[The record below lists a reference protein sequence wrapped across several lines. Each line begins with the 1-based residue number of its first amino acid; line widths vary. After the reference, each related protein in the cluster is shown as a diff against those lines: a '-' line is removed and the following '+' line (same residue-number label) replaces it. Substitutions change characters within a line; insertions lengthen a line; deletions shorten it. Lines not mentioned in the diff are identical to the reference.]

1 MPWKTF
7 KGSLFRAIWEPRQVW
22 DKQKSFF
29 PLFLGSFAWKHLTN
43 WFNLAL
49 PICIFC
55 LVFIFKVFH
64 EQWDWFFHKV
74 PTKFFQTVSRG
85 VPKPCSPAGWSW
97 GLGLGS
103 SALSPVPRRQG
114 SRLQEGQGSSLEKK
128 LTQGI
133 TAPLKNKD
141 AEKTLKVKATKAET
155 GRTFRVSLKPRRASL
170 VAKMA
175 KNCLQCGRPRIGEPG
190 ELQSMGLQ
198 RVQFLK
204 PRKWAQPGNCLGFL
218 VRPMHF
224 IPSCFFSRTLEKCAN
239 AWVSPVWYLKSCQGY
254 ESGPCFKIQM
264 KDSYLSI
271 FIAVTVW

>member
-1 MPWKTF
+1 MTCHGKHS
-7 KGSLFRAIWEPRQVW
+7 KGVCSEQFGNPERYEISRNH
-22 DKQKSFF
+22 FF
-29 PLFLGSFAWKHLTN
+29 PPFLGSFAWKHLTN

-103 SALSPVPRRQG
+103 SALSLVPRRQG

-133 TAPLKNKD
+133 TAPLTNKD

-155 GRTFRVSLKPRRASL
+155 GRTFRVSLKPRAWNQGGLPWWLRW
-170 VAKMA
+170 
-175 KNCLQCGRPRIGEPG
+175 QRIACSVGDPG
-190 ELQSMGLQ
+190 
-198 RVQFLK
+198 
-204 PRKWAQPGNCLGFL
+204 
-218 VRPMHF
+218 
-224 IPSCFFSRTLEKCAN
+224 
-239 AWVSPVWYLKSCQGY
+239 
-254 ESGPCFKIQM
+254 
-264 KDSYLSI
+264 
-271 FIAVTVW
+271 